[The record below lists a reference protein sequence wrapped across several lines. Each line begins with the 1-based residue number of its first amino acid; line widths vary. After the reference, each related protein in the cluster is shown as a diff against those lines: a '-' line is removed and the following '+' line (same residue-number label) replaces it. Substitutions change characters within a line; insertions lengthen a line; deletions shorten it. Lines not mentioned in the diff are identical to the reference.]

1 MQPSHD
7 SQCNSLQ
14 PVFCREYTTETT
26 FSQCT
31 SHKPWIFLL
40 TMRVLEEVCIWVDP
54 IQMGDNDEPANPGVP
69 LLSDSYSV
77 ENLTICATQYMIAKT
92 ELSIQYN
99 PFYSFLPNFLC
110 NPSNFELSYLPILR
124 ISTLVARYLHSLHPL
139 FEIPVRFMWSVPTS
153 SGACTIH
160 ITSDRELG
168 RQPIS

>member
-54 IQMGDNDEPANPGVP
+54 IQMGDNEEPANPGVP

-124 ISTLVARYLHSLHPL
+124 ITIRTLPAFLTPTIWNSCAIYVIGSNLLRCLHYPHYKWQG
-139 FEIPVRFMWSVPTS
+139 V
-153 SGACTIH
+153 GKAAH
-160 ITSDRELG
+160 
-168 RQPIS
+168 